1 MTQYDLIVIG
11 AGRAS
16 NLAANAGKRG
26 LKVAI
31 IEKAELGGTCPN
43 KGCVPSK
50 LLIGHASVIRNIQ
63 ESNLHYID
71 STINKIDIKKIF
83 EKVNSYIS
91 KVDGNYEKKFNEN
104 VTIYKGTASFVSNKI
119 IEINSEKIT
128 AKNIVI
134 ATGTR
139 PADPQHEK
147 AWTSDDIFPL
157 DLNKIPNS
165 ISIVGAGVI
174 ACELANFFDAIGIET
189 TMIVRGVE
197 LLSKEDKEIK
207 DIFKS
212 EFTKNVKVLFETDIE
227 KVEHLND
234 EFILSLNT
242 NEKTSIHKSQAL
254 LYAIGRKSNA
264 DLLKLENT
272 DIKVN
277 KRGFI
282 IRDEFFQTDV
292 KDVFVVGDASG
303 ETGLQHAAAYEINYL
318 EKILYENQK
327 EPLKFKYMPHGVFT
341 HPEVASVGMTEE
353 EAIKSN
359 INYIAHSSGWKAS
372 AKAMSLKIDYPL
384 CKFIVNPD
392 TYEILGCHLIG
403 YESVTMM
410 HQVLSI
416 MHLENDI
423 RHLKEMLYI
432 HPALNE
438 ALLVASVQTIK
449 KIEESKSK

>member
-16 NLAANAGKRG
+16 NLAANVAKKG

-31 IEKAELGGTCPN
+31 IEKAQLGGTCPN

-50 LLIGHASVIRNIQ
+50 LLIGYANVIRNIQ
-63 ESNLHYID
+63 ESKLHFID

-83 EKVNSYIS
+83 EQVNKYIS
-91 KVDGNYEKKFNEN
+91 KVESNYEKKFNEN
-104 VTIYKGTASFVSNKI
+104 VTIYKGTASFISNKI
-119 IEINSEKIT
+119 IEINNKQIT

-139 PADPQHEK
+139 PSPAQHEK

-157 DLNKIPNS
+157 DINKIPNS

-174 ACELANFFDAIGIET
+174 ACELANFFDAIGINT
-189 TMIVRGVE
+189 TMIVRGNE
-197 LLSKEDKEIK
+197 LLSNEDKEIK

-212 EFTKNVKVLFETDIE
+212 EFTKNVKVLFETNI
-227 KVEHLND
+227 D
-234 EFILSLNT
+234 EINYSNNEFTLKLNT
-242 NEKTSIHKSQAL
+242 KETITTHKSDAL

-272 DIKVN
+272 DIKLD

-282 IRDEFFQTDV
+282 ERDDFFQTEV
-292 KDVFVVGDASG
+292 EGVFVVGDASG
-303 ETGLQHAAAYEINYL
+303 KTNLQHAAAYEVNYL
-318 EKILYENQK
+318 EKLLYENQT

-341 HPEVASVGMTEE
+341 HPEIASVGITED
-353 EAIKSN
+353 EAIESGIK
-359 INYIAHSSGWKAS
+359 YIAHSSGWKAS
-372 AKAMSLKIDYPL
+372 AKAMSLKIDYPIS
-384 CKFIVNPD
+384 KFIVNPD

-403 YESVTMM
+403 YESVTMI

-416 MHLENDI
+416 MHIQNDI

-449 KIEESKSK
+449 KIEESKLK